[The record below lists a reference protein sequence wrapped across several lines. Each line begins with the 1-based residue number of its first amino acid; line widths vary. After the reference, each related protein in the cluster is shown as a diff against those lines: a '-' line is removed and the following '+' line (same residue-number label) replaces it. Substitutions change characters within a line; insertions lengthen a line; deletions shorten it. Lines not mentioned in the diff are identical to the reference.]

1 MRPRRIRAGG
11 AERIRVFVM
20 VLARGLDILH
30 IHILHILRA
39 FRGAGAVP
47 CLPADGSP
55 PVAFDCGGPARLLPR
70 RAAVPDLR
78 RHDPAP
84 ADRDRAQSDPQGGGV
99 SGPPCA
105 RPPAA
110 PGRNSDR

>member
-20 VLARGLDILH
+20 VLARGLG
-30 IHILHILRA
+30 ILHILRA
-39 FRGAGAVP
+39 FRGAGAGAVP
-47 CLPADGSP
+47 YLPADGSP